1 MHGAVGFH
9 RRDDAAGHRDVQ
21 HLINPTSWATGDL
34 TLRLHDVTDFSGTIT
49 PGGSAV
55 TVSMA
60 TPGQNAALTFAGTAG
75 ERVSLWG
82 TNGLTGQI
90 LGCDVNVRILKP
102 DGTLLSGPTCREGSG
117 SIPATTLPFTGGYT
131 ITVDPT
137 GAAGGN
143 LTLTLTIVP

>member
-1 MHGAVGFH
+1 
-9 RRDDAAGHRDVQ
+9 
-21 HLINPTSWATGDL
+21 
-34 TLRLHDVTDFSGTIT
+34 
-49 PGGSAV
+49 
-55 TVSMA
+55 MA

-102 DGTLLSGPTCREGSG
+102 DGTLLSGPTCMEGSG

-137 GAAGGN
+137 GAATGN